1 MASYSADDLALAAL
15 LKIVPAGYR
24 LIDVT
29 DGRFP
34 GVRDRF
40 VRLALKHVG
49 PRPSL
54 VGFCGPD
61 QDPVAAAT
69 AAAAWAAANLVPTA
83 IQRRV
88 DPGVVVIA
96 LDPAAG
102 VEPGMV
108 RGVPVKTAIWT
119 VHGGRVR
126 SPGRPPGSPAPRLV
140 TGAVVSLERGAPPP
154 SIGQVDV
161 AERALMY
168 GRSNRRSFTLGGG
181 ATVGLLIAGYLLL
194 RIVPGLFL
202 PRGQQGPPREAAGC
216 VAPDC
221 ISLGPGDNGRQ
232 VTAPPGTLVLVVLP
246 QAGGA
251 AGCFEDSDP
260 AVLQLVQCT
269 TTGGSAPEVGGT
281 YRAANPGAAVLSR
294 DQYAVTVTVH

>member
-15 LKIVPAGYR
+15 LKIVPGGYR

-29 DGRFP
+29 DSRFP

-69 AAAAWAAANLVPTA
+69 AAAGWAAANLQPTA

-96 LDPAAG
+96 LEPPPG
-102 VEPGMV
+102 VEAGMV
-108 RGVPVKTAIWT
+108 RDLPAKTAIWT
-119 VHGGRVR
+119 VHGGRLR
-126 SPGRPPGSPAPRLV
+126 SPGRPPGSPGPKLV
-140 TGAVVSLERGAPPP
+140 AGAVASLERGAPPP
-154 SIGQVDV
+154 SIGQIDV
-161 AERALMY
+161 AERALMS

-181 ATVGLLIAGYLLL
+181 ATIGLLVVGYLLL
-194 RIVPGLFL
+194 RIVPGLFF
-202 PRGQQGPPREAAGC
+202 PRGQQAPPRQAAGC
-216 VAPDC
+216 AAPDC
-221 ISLGPGDNGRQ
+221 ITLGPGDNGRQ
-232 VTAPPGTLVLVVLP
+232 VTALPGTLVLVVLP
-246 QAGGA
+246 QAGGP
-251 AGCFEDSDP
+251 AGCFQDSDP

-281 YRAANPGAAVLSR
+281 YRAVNPGAAVLSR
-294 DQYAVTVTVH
+294 DQYSVTVTVR